1 MAFDGSRQWVHCNLC
16 QQEHSDI
23 RYVHEYQLMS
33 AFTMLN
39 RRDSSDFRTSTD
51 AISLLRSFILASR
64 CHLRQLIQMWGKS
77 ASAEVVD
84 AEIVRLDNQLT
95 RVTGRTGS
103 MQLAPILANVR
114 IEQISESFNLIQRV
128 IESAVAAAQAAASQ
142 TGTVKLE
149 DDPMSSP
156 EVQRVLKENE
166 TLQRKVKELTQ
177 QVKDDTAEKQRLASR
192 VQTLEEQLRMER
204 LKGQN
209 RKRAVYESDD
219 DDGDMPRYASERFT
233 HGGTN

>member
-33 AFTMLN
+33 AFAMLN

-51 AISLLRSFILASR
+51 AISLLRSFVLASR

-95 RVTGRTGS
+95 RVTGKARP
-103 MQLAPILANVR
+103 MQSGPVVTNVR
-114 IEQISESFNLIQRV
+114 IEQISESLTSY
-128 IESAVAAAQAAASQ
+128 SA
-142 TGTVKLE
+142 
-149 DDPMSSP
+149 SSRAP
-156 EVQRVLKENE
+156 L
-166 TLQRKVKELTQ
+166 LQPRRQL
-177 QVKDDTAEKQRLASR
+177 RSR
-192 VQTLEEQLRMER
+192 VR
-204 LKGQN
+204 
-209 RKRAVYESDD
+209 
-219 DDGDMPRYASERFT
+219 PRPSSWRTIQWPAPRFGAS
-233 HGGTN
+233 